1 MTPSNSRWFVD
12 QSRALLDAAK
22 GRAMRR
28 VTRMAGRVPRSRR
41 DAFEILEGRVLLAG
55 DHSSFSD
62 FPNVTAGDIVNL
74 NPTTGAGS
82 LAGVIQNGGE
92 DDLFR
97 FTVPAGGADFV
108 TIRADAQN
116 AGSLLN
122 TRLDVYTNAGG
133 VPVLVKSSSGD
144 GTLTA
149 GTPTDAWI
157 GFIAQENTD
166 YYVKVSGDVVSGTGS
181 VGAYS
186 LRVDRLS
193 VKQPIKTST
202 LVDPVNGILHPSTDG
217 ANQTNPIVGS
227 VAIVG
232 GDTVYKI
239 SIPTGHPEY
248 DGIIMFN
255 AAATASLPNRLDTRL
270 DVYDEVGNP
279 VTVSSA
285 PGRLND
291 AFSWTRSTQGKT
303 FYVRVRSDE
312 FLLSRATVATGG
324 YLLNVDV
331 GPQEFN
337 PTVDTVTR
345 RTSDQVATL
354 PVAFQS
360 NLYRFTAQSSGSTI
374 ISAIGAGL
382 APLADPALR
391 LIDSNGALVAF
402 NNDFAGPNP
411 QVVATLEGGK
421 TYYIIID
428 GFDPANTGL
437 SQYSIFVESGTTYN
451 TNSGLTADDHP
462 NTPALDQSANSR
474 RTFDAATPLV
484 WGNPFLIQD
493 SAGNY
498 IQDSGWLT
506 AATGWGRI
514 HQTGDNDLFSFVP
527 QLDQQGTYTGSND
540 DNGTSLYVGGSF
552 TNAGTVTNNIAN
564 ITNHIAAWDAGD
576 YWPARLGLNGSVF
589 AMASYTAPGTTQPIL
604 FVGGDFTTATNGPA
618 PTDVITV
625 NGLAAY
631 LYDPSRGD
639 YFWFAVPNTTTPR
652 VVRSMAVVDLPEVAG
667 TGTDLPPLL
676 LIGGDFTSILA
687 WDGANLTTFTTVAK
701 TAGTPSVRAIT
712 QYIEDLADPDD
723 TTSTSNPGVDP
734 AATVALAIGGS
745 FTSVGGVPAN
755 NIIKFGSNYAA
766 SPAFTWQRF
775 GSTTSNG
782 VNGTV
787 NALLAYDAPDPDGAG
802 PELDPPPGL
811 IVGGSFASGS
821 DNTTTASS
829 TTLNNIGYWDGG
841 WAPAGTSATAPPGA
855 WVGTPLGYVGWRAIK
870 GGTNGA
876 VNALVK
882 WDPADPDGA
891 GGYPDLPEMIVA
903 GGAFTTAGGNPAG
916 RIAMFDYNQ
925 LPGNQAWTTGG
936 LIIPSVGMSTG
947 AVNTLVVMTDTDVG
961 ITEDPILY
969 AGGSFRDADMLPA
982 NRMAQFVYNGLDYAW
997 NPMAAVNDAPAN
1009 LTNAFPTENG
1019 VSGDVFALAAF
1030 DDGNP
1035 NFWDRND
1042 RPASRANII
1051 VEPDFEGYA
1060 NMQVRL
1066 YDSKFQ
1072 LIYTNANIDALPGW
1086 SSELGYA
1093 SAWPFD
1099 IGRAGGLDPARALPG
1114 VDVSSIRLPP
1124 MWAGERY
1131 YLEVSIDTGVG
1142 VGRYKITVVADAR
1155 PPLVPTPDTAPNGA
1169 FSDPAQAGDFGNAF
1183 QLGTSPTTGDQTD
1196 YLAPVNQAPIIRTFK
1211 GGASAQSVAFLSEY
1225 GNIYSVDET
1234 DVYRFRAEAT
1244 GFVEVRLSTV
1254 DFNGEFTEY
1263 VNGVPNTITR
1273 SFESPLDGALR
1284 IFDGDFTQIDFNNNN
1299 PGVTGDPGD
1308 PVNVGTLGSFRST
1321 RRDPRVVFPV
1331 VEGEFYYIQV
1341 ENGQKWV
1348 DGAPADVANRVA
1360 RLPEETDWRH
1370 ASGAYQLLLNAMS
1383 DLDPVTDDHSDTP
1396 AFATPIPIVFNSINP
1411 NTNGTGGT
1419 SGTINSNTDIDAF
1432 VFVAPARGTV
1442 SLTVQRTLGSTVIPD
1457 VEVYDGAVTLLTGG
1471 TASSNG
1477 SITLQFPARAGEQFY
1492 IRVVG
1497 SAGTLGGYTLALSG
1511 MPYADDVSD
1520 ASELPFA
1527 PILTQYDFLGSGE
1540 ALGAIEQPG
1549 DTDVYRFIAEDYK
1562 PMTLTVTSQ
1571 SSQTL
1576 NPFVT
1581 IYEVNVD
1588 TLGHPFLQR
1597 IAFNDNISA
1606 GNLTAQATFAPTPA
1620 RVFGPTGQAF
1630 PYYYVVVSGSDPTVD
1645 YGNYKL
1651 TLAFPATDDHPDAG
1665 EYAFASP
1672 ISVDAATGQG
1682 TSPGTTEKL
1691 TDSDLFLFIAPAG
1704 GQARVVVSRPNGS
1717 TAVPKVTVIRLVSG
1731 APVTLATGTASEP
1744 GGGFD
1749 PADTG
1754 LFTVTRNQTYYVLV
1768 ENTGGRFGAY
1778 TVSVTAPA
1786 IDDYPNEGEFPLAS
1800 LVPLNGTTGDGSVGT
1815 GEVGN
1820 PSNPQLSPD
1829 NDTDLFYFLPIRS
1842 GPVSVTL
1849 VSYASIL
1856 GKFAPRVRLFDSSG
1870 TLLPGGDVSTTV
1882 LPTSTTPSV
1891 VTFSF
1896 PNGVQGQKYYV
1907 LVSSLTGQAPPAT
1920 LTGEY
1925 RLDVNTTSGTGG
1937 GDPGAIDFNDPTLIA
1952 LNSRTGDGQFTD
1964 NIEAAGDRDLFKFT
1978 IPQGVKVPDTVFI
1991 QVVTASGA
1999 TLDATLTILN
2009 APNENAVVTSDAAG
2023 IPGATAAVRFDSS
2036 PGDYYAIV
2044 SGVSTTTGAY
2054 TILVNS
2060 EPKKQYLYF
2069 PEGYASPSIYE
2080 FASISNNN
2088 AFDVTYSVIAYYEDV
2103 NNVIPPT
2110 VIYNNLVIKAGSRGG
2125 VTTSDPRGNAFS
2137 GMRQFTPYTLVIE
2150 SNAPLGATM
2159 AHYDFGSTV
2168 GDPFTE
2174 KVSATWTFG
2183 RVEKNPGAVEDY
2195 LLYFNPNPFDVT
2207 VTTTAYTSAG
2217 PIVIDLGPN
2226 NVVHS
2231 NRRFGLSIKDLPQLP
2246 VEIMGVVVTARA
2258 TNPVDNAAFAASGI
2272 VASLSHYDLAN
2283 GAGYGLFGNPEGGAN
2298 KGVSPSLT
2306 NSSTVT
2312 GEITLFNP
2320 NPTTAN
2326 VQVTRTYLT
2335 AGLPPKVTAYTI
2347 PARTTIVLKG
2357 ASLQMVDSQAA
2368 GITYTSN
2375 IPIVMTTAQTQLGD
2389 ADATASAIAAG
2400 TNTLLSGDGFINTEL
2415 AGSKYFET
2423 VNLYNPTNA
2432 ATIITVKLLFT
2443 GTTDFIT
2450 FNIPV
2455 AAFGFGQ
2462 LKLHEV
2468 PELIIDRPGLNF
2480 FSIEASA
2487 PVPVV
2492 ATLTHYD
2499 LVLGGGWTSSGVP
2512 LGLTNDLTT
2521 IPT

>member
-41 DAFEILEGRVLLAG
+41 DAFEALEGRVLLAG

-62 FPNVTAGDIVNL
+62 FPNVTAGDILSL
-74 NPTTGAGS
+74 NATTGAGS
-82 LAGVIQNGGE
+82 LGGVIQNGGE

-97 FTVPAGGADFV
+97 FNVPTGGSDFV

-122 TRLDVYTNAGG
+122 TRLDVYTNASG

-166 YYVKVSGDVVSGTGS
+166 YYVKVSGDVASGTGS

-193 VKQPIKTST
+193 VKQPIKSAAIIN
-202 LVDPVNGILHPSTDG
+202 PVNGILHPSTDA

-232 GDTVYKI
+232 GDTIYKI

-270 DVYDEVGNP
+270 DVYDDVGNP

-291 AFSWTRSTQGKT
+291 AFSWTRSAQGKT
-303 FYVRVRSDE
+303 FFVRVRSDE
-312 FLLSRATVATGG
+312 YLLSRATVATGG
-324 YLLNVDV
+324 FLLNVDV
-331 GPQEFN
+331 GAQEFN

-360 NLYRFTAQSSGSTI
+360 NLYRFKAQSSGSTI

-428 GFDPANTGL
+428 GFDPSNTGL
-437 SQYSIFVESGTTYN
+437 NQYSIFVESGTTYN

-462 NTPALDQSANSR
+462 NTPALNQSADSR

-484 WGNPFLIQD
+484 WGNPFLIKD

-506 AATGWGRI
+506 SATGWGRI
-514 HQTGDNDLFSFVP
+514 HQTGDNDLFSFIP

-604 FVGGDFTTATNGPA
+604 FVGGNFTTATNGPA

-631 LYDPSRGD
+631 VYDPNRGD
-639 YFWFAVPNTTTPR
+639 YFWFAVPGTTTPR
-652 VVRSMAVVDLPEVAG
+652 VVRSMAVVDLPDIDGAG
-667 TGTDLPPLL
+667 PGTDLVPSLF
-676 LIGGDFTSILA
+676 IGGDFGQLLR
-687 WDGANLTTFTTVAK
+687 WDGTSLSTFATVANS
-701 TAGTPSVRAIT
+701 AGAPSVRAIT
-712 QYIEDLADPDD
+712 QYIEDLGDPDGEGG
-723 TTSTSNPGVDP
+723 PLVDP
-734 AATVALAIGGS
+734 PATVAMAIGGS
-745 FTSVGGVPAN
+745 FTSVASQPAT
-755 NIIKFGSNYAA
+755 NIATFASDYA
-766 SPAFTWQRF
+766 
-775 GSTTSNG
+775 STNPTFHWFPLGTNASNG
-782 VNGTV
+782 TSGVV
-787 NALLAYDAPDPDGAG
+787 NALLAYDPPDPDGSG
-802 PELDPPPGL
+802 PATDPPPGL
-811 IVGGSFASGS
+811 IVGGSFVTAKDASGS
-821 DNTTTASS
+821 ITV
-829 TTLNNIGYWDGG
+829 NNFAYWDGEIG
-841 WAPAGTSATAPPGA
+841 VQVQGSYA
-855 WVGTPLGYVGWRAIK
+855 YVGWKALNN
-870 GGTNGA
+870 GTNGA
-876 VNALVK
+876 VNALAK

-891 GGYPDLPEMIVA
+891 GGFPDLPEFIVV
-903 GGAFTTAGGNPAG
+903 GGAFTRVNGTTTTAGHAALYNFSDPAVAQGWSAIGGNGDINGTVNA
-916 RIAMFDYNQ
+916 F
-925 LPGNQAWTTGG
+925 
-936 LIIPSVGMSTG
+936 SVL
-947 AVNTLVVMTDTDVG
+947 ADTDTG
-961 ITEDPILY
+961 ITEDPLLY
-969 AGGSFRDADMLPA
+969 AGGLFTQAD
-982 NRMAQFVYNGLDYAW
+982 G
-997 NPMAAVNDAPAN
+997 APAN
-1009 LTNAFPTENG
+1009 NMARLDFDPFSPTGFTWHAMGAGGAPVANATNTFPTENG
-1019 VSGDVFALAAF
+1019 TSGAVFALAAF

-1042 RPASRANII
+1042 RPASRVNII

-1086 SSELGYA
+1086 SSELGYG
-1093 SAWPFD
+1093 STWPFD
-1099 IGRAGGLDPARALPG
+1099 TGRAGGLDPARALPG
-1114 VDVSSIRLPP
+1114 VDVNSIRLPP

-1142 VGRYKITVVADAR
+1142 VGRYKITVIADAR

-1183 QLGTSPTTGDQTD
+1183 VLGTSPTTGDQTD
-1196 YLAPVNQAPIIRTFK
+1196 YVAPVNQAPIIRTFK

-1225 GNIYSVDET
+1225 GNIYSVDES

-1284 IFDGDFTQIDFNNNN
+1284 IFDGDFTQIDYNNNN

-1308 PVNVGTLGSFRST
+1308 PVNVGTLGSFRFT

-1360 RLPEETDWRH
+1360 RPPEETDWRH

-1411 NTNGTGGT
+1411 GTNGTGGT
-1419 SGTINSNTDIDAF
+1419 SGTINTNTDIDAF

-1457 VEVYDGAVTLLTGG
+1457 VEVFDGAVTLLTGG

-1477 SITLQFPARAGEQFY
+1477 SITLQFPVRAGEQFY
-1492 IRVVG
+1492 IRVIG

-1511 MPYADDVSD
+1511 MPYTDDVSD

-1562 PMTLTVTSQ
+1562 PMTLTVSSQ

-1606 GNLTAQATFAPTPA
+1606 GNLSAQATFAPTPA

-1645 YGNYKL
+1645 YGSYKL
-1651 TLAFPATDDHPDAG
+1651 TLSFPATDDHPDAG

-1691 TDSDLFLFIAPAG
+1691 ADSDLFLFIAPAG

-1717 TAVPKVTVIRLVSG
+1717 TAVPKVTVIKLVSG

-1820 PSNPQLSPD
+1820 PANPQLSPD
-1829 NDTDLFYFLPIRS
+1829 NDTDLFYFLPIRN

-1856 GKFAPRVRLFDSSG
+1856 GKFAPRLRLFDSSG

-1882 LPTSTTPSV
+1882 LPNSTTPSV

-1937 GDPGAIDFNDPTLIA
+1937 GDPGAIDFNNPTLIG

-2009 APNENAVVTSDAAG
+2009 APNENSVVTSDAAG
-2023 IPGATAAVRFDSS
+2023 IPGATAAVRFDSA

-2069 PEGYASPSIYE
+2069 PEGYSSPSIYE

-2088 AFDVTYSVIAYYEDV
+2088 AFDVTYSVIAYYEDI

-2246 VEIMGVVVTARA
+2246 VEIMGVVVTAKA
-2258 TNPVDNAAFAASGI
+2258 TNAVDNAAFAASGI

-2320 NPTTAN
+2320 NSTTAN

-2368 GITYTSN
+2368 AITYTSN

-2462 LKLHEV
+2462 LKLHEA
-2468 PELIIDRPGLNF
+2468 PELIIDRPGINV